1 MHTNNFIGAI
11 VPKSV
16 DNTDFDL
23 TPSVGYSMIVAAIA
37 AVGYFG
43 GWYRVAAVARQHVI
57 AAK

>member
-43 GWYRVAAVARQHVI
+43 G
-57 AAK
+57 